1 MKRFLLLSLGL
12 LLAVGASAQRPDYNA
27 QAREVANRITSYL
40 EGCTPVQPVARPAQG
55 EFYILSYEWGVTYSG
70 MLKLYDVT
78 GERRYRD
85 YVYPRFQAT
94 GEAFRNPASDIRA
107 LHQPRFLD
115 DCGAM
120 CAAMIKATLASPAEG
135 KGYRDQLDRW
145 FDFVYQEEYRLP
157 DRILARMRP
166 APNSVWMDD
175 MYMGIPPIAYRGAL
189 AAQEGDAAL
198 AAKYYADAVE
208 QILLFKKYLWLPEK
222 GIFRHGWIEG
232 MSVHPSYHWSRA
244 NGWAVL
250 TLCDVLDI
258 VPEDTPG
265 REEALQ
271 TLRDLL
277 ETIASF
283 QSPDGRWHQLMD
295 KDETYLE
302 TSASAMFTYGFAH
315 AVNQGWVD
323 RTAFVDVAL
332 SGFRGVITQVNEAG
346 QVENTCVGTGL
357 GWTNTFYAS
366 RPVSVFAAHGYGPVL
381 LAAAEIIQ
389 LTQPR

>member
-1 MKRFLLLSLGL
+1 
-12 LLAVGASAQRPDYNA
+12 
-27 QAREVANRITSYL
+27 
-40 EGCTPVQPVARPAQG
+40 
-55 EFYILSYEWGVTYSG
+55 
-70 MLKLYDVT
+70 
-78 GERRYRD
+78 
-85 YVYPRFQAT
+85 
-94 GEAFRNPASDIRA
+94 
-107 LHQPRFLD
+107 
-115 DCGAM
+115 
-120 CAAMIKATLASPAEG
+120 
-135 KGYRDQLDRW
+135 
-145 FDFVYQEEYRLP
+145 
-157 DRILARMRP
+157 
-166 APNSVWMDD
+166 
-175 MYMGIPPIAYRGAL
+175 
-189 AAQEGDAAL
+189 
-198 AAKYYADAVE
+198 
-208 QILLFKKYLWLPEK
+208 
-222 GIFRHGWIEG
+222 
-232 MSVHPSYHWSRA
+232 
-244 NGWAVL
+244 VL

-277 ETIASF
+277 GALASF

-357 GWTNTFYAS
+357 GWTNTFYAT